1 MRFHER
7 FVVLYAIVLLYL
19 LPLVMAT
26 QTEAAA
32 AVGARPEAGGVYRGH
47 RGRGRRAMGWHGL
60 RGPRSSAAQPDA
72 RNCGRIDIVA

>member
-32 AVGARPEAGGVYRGH
+32 AVGARGRVLELAAFIGATGAAAAARWAGMGSGAPGH
-47 RGRGRRAMGWHGL
+47 RRHSLMPGTAGA
-60 RGPRSSAAQPDA
+60 
-72 RNCGRIDIVA
+72 

>member
-26 QTEAAA
+26 QTEAA
-32 AVGARPEAGGVYRGH
+32 
-47 RGRGRRAMGWHGL
+47 RGRRRRA
-60 RGPRSSAAQPDA
+60 S
-72 RNCGRIDIVA
+72 

>member
-7 FVVLYAIVLLYL
+7 FVVMYAIVLLYL

-32 AVGARPEAGGVYRGH
+32 AIGAPKLAAFIGAAGAAAAARWAGMGSGAPGH
-47 RGRGRRAMGWHGL
+47 RRHSLMPGTA
-60 RGPRSSAAQPDA
+60 DA
-72 RNCGRIDIVA
+72 